1 MFIFSLFPSII
12 LVCLCVSSCFSIV
25 SYPVLLRSVYR
36 TFIFLLFSVKLL
48 PLFYILHPLI
58 SVLRSFF
65 FCSFWVYLFIF
76 FFCFYVCLSFFLCL
90 RVFIFLYVS
99 LCVNFFVSLWVYL
112 FSVSLCVY
120 FSLFVF
126 VFVFLFLFYFFCFF
140 ACSSFS
146 VCSFVHLLFSFSLFV
161 EVTSV
166 VRAEP
171 IVDWSQPTPKK

>member
-1 MFIFSLFPSII
+1 MFIFFPF
-12 LVCLCVSSCFSIV
+12 LCV
-25 SYPVLLRSVYR
+25 
-36 TFIFLLFSVKLL
+36 
-48 PLFYILHPLI
+48 LI
-58 SVLRSFF
+58 
-65 FCSFWVYLFIF
+65 
-76 FFCFYVCLSFFLCL
+76 FFLCL
-90 RVFIFLYVS
+90 RVFIFFSVS

-126 VFVFLFLFYFFCFF
+126 GFVFLFLFLFFCFF

-171 IVDWSQPTPKK
+171 IVDWSQPTPKNKIKTRQVLDLLCYLLSILPNSFKILTKMLTKVPLLEYTYHVYS